1 MLGSLLMTSLELG
14 DGFGVRSEGKAI
26 GKDGSQVPGLGNQL
40 AGDHVP
46 DGLNPRSAACSASFL
61 L

>member
-1 MLGSLLMTSLELG
+1 MTSLELG
-14 DGFGVRSEGKAI
+14 DGFGVRGEGKAI